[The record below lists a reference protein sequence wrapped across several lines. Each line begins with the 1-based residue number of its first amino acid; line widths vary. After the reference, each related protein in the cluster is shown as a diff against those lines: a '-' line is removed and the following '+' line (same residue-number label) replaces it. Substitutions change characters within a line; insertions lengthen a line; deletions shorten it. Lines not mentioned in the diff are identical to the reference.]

1 MNPNEYW
8 LGELVSYLL
17 EQARYEREAVT
28 MDAID
33 REKLEEHFGCPS
45 GDIDI
50 EKIALSEWEQVKQ
63 WNNYPSPHY
72 SRLAPD
78 LSEASGIGRVD
89 GGFRGGF
96 SLRVGD

>member
-28 MDAID
+28 MEAID
-33 REKLEEHFGCPS
+33 REKLEEYFGCPF

-50 EKIALSEWEQVKQ
+50 EKIALSEWERLKQ
-63 WNNYPSPHY
+63 CLPI
-72 SRLAPD
+72 RLTHTPTRD
-78 LSEASGIGRVD
+78 RFCVYNG
-89 GGFRGGF
+89 
-96 SLRVGD
+96 

>member
-33 REKLEEHFGCPS
+33 REKLEEYFGCHL
-45 GDIDI
+45 
-50 EKIALSEWEQVKQ
+50 ETLT
-63 WNNYPSPHY
+63 
-72 SRLAPD
+72 SRRLHLAN
-78 LSEASGIGRVD
+78 GNR
-89 GGFRGGF
+89 
-96 SLRVGD
+96 